1 MGLTNND
8 VSGII
13 YTTAKGIMNTI
24 YTIIIV
30 TFATLIVVD
39 LFDG

>member
-1 MGLTNND
+1 LTTSNVYGKIHVTKREN
-8 VSGII
+8 
-13 YTTAKGIMNTI
+13 MNTI

-30 TFATLIVVD
+30 TFAALIVVD

>member
-1 MGLTNND
+1 MDPTGT
-8 VSGII
+8 
-13 YTTAKGIMNTI
+13 GIMSTI
-24 YTIIIV
+24 YTIIII